1 MKRAL
6 LALLLLAAIPAFA
19 AEKWL
24 EAYNRGVS
32 LVRAGNFQAGAQALQ
47 HAVDEMPA
55 ENAAQR
61 VRDQIFTY
69 TPHFWL
75 GIARLNLGDPDA
87 ALREWKISEDQGA
100 IQNTPYYAQ
109 LRDLIGRAN
118 SEKQR
123 RAEGA
128 ATPSKQEANGAIG
141 RALSAQMD
149 AVTAGGDRSDTYHA
163 AQRKLAEAKDTNAK
177 AGINVRAYERAAGL
191 AEDARSLFATA
202 ADDARKQRAS
212 RPKQNPPPARKPP
225 SGEVVVPFDDVPQP
239 RQTVQP
245 QPQPPAPVPAPV
257 PQPVAPKP
265 SAEVKKPAPEPQPPA
280 ESEALIAAR
289 LAVQQYRR
297 RLIAMNL
304 PVADAQRFDRELK
317 SGAEPKTIRRVVDQV
332 AAKERQLDAR
342 KPVEV
347 VATAPPDPTRGQLET
362 AFRAFAAG
370 DLASSDRVLTQLLSS
385 KQDAEAYLL
394 RGCSRYTQAM
404 LARDGNALLAGATAD
419 MQAALRL
426 NGTLHLDRTSWSPKL
441 VDFFERVKRR

>member
-87 ALREWKISEDQGA
+87 ALREWKVSEDQGA

-141 RALSAQMD
+141 RALSAQRYLS
-149 AVTAGGDRSDTYHA
+149 RSATQTCRSVGRECESGHQCA
-163 AQRKLAEAKDTNAK
+163 R
-177 AGINVRAYERAAGL
+177 VR
-191 AEDARSLFATA
+191 T
-202 ADDARKQRAS
+202 
-212 RPKQNPPPARKPP
+212 
-225 SGEVVVPFDDVPQP
+225 SGWISG
-239 RQTVQP
+239 RC
-245 QPQPPAPVPAPV
+245 A
-257 PQPVAPKP
+257 QPV
-265 SAEVKKPAPEPQPPA
+265 
-280 ESEALIAAR
+280 R
-289 LAVQQYRR
+289 H
-297 RLIAMNL
+297 
-304 PVADAQRFDRELK
+304 
-317 SGAEPKTIRRVVDQV
+317 G
-332 AAKERQLDAR
+332 
-342 KPVEV
+342 
-347 VATAPPDPTRGQLET
+347 RG
-362 AFRAFAAG
+362 
-370 DLASSDRVLTQLLSS
+370 
-385 KQDAEAYLL
+385 
-394 RGCSRYTQAM
+394 
-404 LARDGNALLAGATAD
+404 
-419 MQAALRL
+419 
-426 NGTLHLDRTSWSPKL
+426 
-441 VDFFERVKRR
+441 